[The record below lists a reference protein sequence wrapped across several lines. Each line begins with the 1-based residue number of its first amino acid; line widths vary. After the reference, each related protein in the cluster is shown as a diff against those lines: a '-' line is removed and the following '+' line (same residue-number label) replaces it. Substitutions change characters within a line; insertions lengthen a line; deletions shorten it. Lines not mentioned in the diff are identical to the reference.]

1 VTPKQRE
8 IAVHTISK
16 ALFIGANYKFGD
28 GDVTHCFKEADKTK
42 NTHEF
47 IHVIPPHTAHL
58 AIESTDIQALHKIQC
73 FASKIA

>member
-28 GDVTHCFKEADKTK
+28 GDVTHCFKEAEKWFEKLLDEKPIK
-42 NTHEF
+42 
-47 IHVIPPHTAHL
+47 
-58 AIESTDIQALHKIQC
+58 K
-73 FASKIA
+73 